1 MLFSF
6 HPLCLKPYPAFNQH
20 EECAEQCHSMA
31 ATKGFW
37 LSCVLVR
44 NHQDGHSVLAGVGTT
59 LCSSALWPVL
69 AHGWTRTPRKAL
81 MVSLLLGASG
91 FSLGWSSF
99 TQRVGAADFAALVGC
114 LPCTGWPGWM
124 GPGQPER
131 VGAALLVAGVGAG
144 WPLGSLPAQ
153 AIL

>member
-1 MLFSF
+1 
-6 HPLCLKPYPAFNQH
+6 
-20 EECAEQCHSMA
+20 MA

-59 LCSSALWPVL
+59 LCSSAPWPVL

-114 LPCTGWPGWM
+114 LLAQVGRVGWALGNLSVW
-124 GPGQPER
+124 GQPCSWQ
-131 VGAALLVAGVGAG
+131 G
-144 WPLGSLPAQ
+144 LGLGG
-153 AIL
+153 L